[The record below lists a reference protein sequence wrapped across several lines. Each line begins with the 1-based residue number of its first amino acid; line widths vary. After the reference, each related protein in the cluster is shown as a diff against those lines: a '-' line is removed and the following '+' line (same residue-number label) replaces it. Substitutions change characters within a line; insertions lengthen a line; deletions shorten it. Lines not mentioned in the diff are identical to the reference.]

1 MHTIK
6 TKWRCGFRSGS
17 SNPGWSTQLKV
28 TDVTRCREVF
38 LQQRAWPRP
47 PDPTSGPRLF
57 TLPLP
62 TRGSAVPRWPR
73 VDKNKE
79 ITATWVFLF
88 CCPQSS
94 GSAPADYRPSN
105 VLSTV
110 LVSERWQGD
119 IRLLF
124 GMQTRP
130 QVESIIQWKKQ
141 ELQHL
146 PPHPG
151 SGIWFSECYNEMLS
165 RKACRRSESKQSHE
179 ATC

>member
-1 MHTIK
+1 MS
-6 TKWRCGFRSGS
+6 WGLPAAAFVD
-17 SNPGWSTQLKV
+17 P
-28 TDVTRCREVF
+28 D
-38 LQQRAWPRP
+38 P
-47 PDPTSGPRLF
+47 PDLTSGPRLF

-62 TRGSAVPRWPR
+62 TRGSNVPSWPR

-79 ITATWVFLF
+79 ITETWVFLF

-110 LVSERWQGD
+110 LVSEERWQGD

-124 GMQTRP
+124 GMQTWP

-141 ELQHL
+141 ELQH
-146 PPHPG
+146 PPPTPPPAVE
-151 SGIWFSECYNEMLS
+151 SGFQWAIM
-165 RKACRRSESKQSHE
+165 RCRRSESKQSHGD
-179 ATC
+179 TW